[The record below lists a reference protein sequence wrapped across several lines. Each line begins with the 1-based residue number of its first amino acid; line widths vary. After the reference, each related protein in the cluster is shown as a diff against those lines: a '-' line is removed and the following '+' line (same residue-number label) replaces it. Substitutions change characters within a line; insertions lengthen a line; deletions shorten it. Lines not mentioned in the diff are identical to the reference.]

1 MQDCMLLLNESKEG
15 LMTLHVLKLGK
26 AFWMRPGFG
35 FMGVRS
41 EPFRGANIA
50 ATVMEFINKRN
61 LFVSHIF
68 LRFAGIT
75 EQRVLFVSDKFLN
88 ELEKRGIPFPL
99 QSSLMGKKWFGQVFY
114 YHVMSEDEITAYDA
128 FLSNPDE
135 PVETIFEQT
144 LANLLDS
151 MLREPVENNV
161 ELQLRADELI
171 SLGNKV
177 SFAHFTDQGKYE
189 LLDAIHYL
197 CHSKAWDDTAITP
210 QSVIEKI
217 VDQNGWVKQFPP
229 DKVES
234 SGT

>member
-1 MQDCMLLLNESKEG
+1 MA
-15 LMTLHVLKLGK
+15 LHVLTLGK
-26 AFWMRPGFG
+26 AFWIRPGFG
-35 FMGVRS
+35 FMVVRS

-50 ATVMEFINKRN
+50 ATIMEFINKRN

-68 LRFAGIT
+68 LRFAGT
-75 EQRVLFVSDKFLN
+75 EEQRVLFVSDKLLN
-88 ELEKRGIPFPL
+88 ELEERGIPFSL
-99 QSSLMGKKWFGQVFY
+99 QSSLMRRKRFGQVFY
-114 YHVMSEDEITAYDA
+114 YRVMSEDEITAYNA

-161 ELQLRADELI
+161 QLQLRADELI

-177 SFAHFTDQGKYE
+177 CFAHFTDQGKYE
-189 LLDAIHYL
+189 LLDTISYL

-210 QSVIEKI
+210 QSVLEKI

-229 DKVES
+229 EKIES
-234 SGT
+234 SDV